1 MITWK
6 ELEGSWTKIK
16 GQIQERWGE
25 LTDDDL
31 AQVKG
36 NANQL
41 VGTIQQKTGEAR
53 DVIEQYLADIA
64 ENGKSYANKAMGMAK
79 EYTDQAS
86 EMARKGYQRVSEGVN
101 SGVEGAQDMVRRR
114 PVESVGVA
122 FAAGV
127 VLGVV
132 AGLVIRSK

>member
-1 MITWK
+1 MITWR
-6 ELEGSWTKIK
+6 ELEGSWSKIK

-53 DVIEQYLADIA
+53 DVIEQYLTDIA

-79 EYTDQAS
+79 DYKDQAS
-86 EMARKGYQRVSEGVN
+86 DMARKGYERVSEGVS

-127 VLGVV
+127 VLGIV